1 MTGLWCQRL
10 DLPDFQFMHMMSSE
24 TERLEWKAQV
34 LSREIVIVEKQVE

>member
-34 LSREIVIVEKQVE
+34 PSRKILSVDKQVE